1 MKSLTCKVLGAHV
14 VSSRLV
20 VGLVGLSAS
29 GDELVVGSAVVVVGI
44 GERVEPWRGRGRGAD
59 GEGFVVRVSVW
70 VNCVLD
76 TDHVELAGVS
86 TVAVVERVG
95 FGVDDAR
102 GRVASVGG
110 GLALSTD
117 LSAVV
122 VDGVVY
128 ADGRERDGSGVG
140 LGAVLRVVCVDE
152 SGARVGVGA
161 VEGLVLAH
169 ECDLVS
175 WFDECAADEDVVAG
189 VVGDLRFWE
198 GCGLGELGELG
209 EPEVDK
215 LGNETYVDLVALS
228 VVERDEDRGR
238 WRRRWRRRR
247 R

>member
-1 MKSLTCKVLGAHV
+1 MDVHDNVPVRSAHAHKTRERADVWGWSPIGVSLQECKRLVSRNPGISVLPVAHV

-29 GDELVVGSAVVVVGI
+29 GDELVVGSAVVVVCV
-44 GERVEPWRGRGRGAD
+44 GERVEPRRGRGRGAD
-59 GEGFVVRVSVW
+59 GERFVVRVSVW

-86 TVAVVERVG
+86 AVIVVERVG

-122 VDGVVY
+122 VDGMVY
-128 ADGRERDGSGVG
+128 TDGRERDGSGVG

-152 SGARVGVGA
+152 SGARVGVGS

-198 GCGLGELGELG
+198 GWWVG
-209 EPEVDK
+209 
-215 LGNETYVDLVALS
+215 
-228 VVERDEDRGR
+228 
-238 WRRRWRRRR
+238 
-247 R
+247 